1 MGFLNDGVAG
11 KDLTV
16 NEENP
21 SETVGALFTG
31 SDGVYQY
38 VKSEG
43 GCSAGHFLLV
53 DEAGDATKITT
64 TNSGAVAQAVGVAV
78 AALTDEYYG
87 WVWRGCGTFEAI
99 VADGVTAGNLTTT
112 ATDGVAGTGGDTII
126 GARNVDAG
134 VTDTRVTIF
143 AATLMATNS

>member
-1 MGFLNDGVAG
+1 MGFLNDGVAN

-21 SETVGALFTG
+21 SETVGAVFTG

-38 VKSEG
+38 QRANGAVT
-43 GCSAGHFLLV
+43 AGAACII
-53 DEAGDATKITT
+53 DEVGDATPATT
-64 TNSGAVAQAVGVAV
+64 ALSGSLPCAIGVAC
-78 AALTDEYYG
+78 ADLTDNYYG
-87 WVWRGCGTFEAI
+87 WFWRGCGVFEAL
-99 VADGVTAGNLTTT
+99 VTNGAAAGALTTT
-112 ATDGVAGTGGDTII
+112 TSAGVLGTGGDSVA

-143 AATLMATNS
+143 ASQLLATNS